1 MTNKK
6 EALEMAQ
13 ALYEGEFGNL
23 PVIAEKLSMV
33 TTLTRN
39 KARKLLA
46 MAVVEYIAD
55 LLQDYEGEE

>member
-1 MTNKK
+1 MTSKK

-13 ALYEGEFGNL
+13 AMYDREFGNL

-46 MAVVEYIAD
+46 MAVIEYIAD
-55 LLQDYEGEE
+55 LMQDYEGEA